1 MRLGAGNAVQTD
13 PVALRMR
20 RRAREDACMNI
31 LRSAAAHPREGSFLR
46 TGVEF
51 NSSETAQTRHRT
63 VKYRV
68 M

>member
-1 MRLGAGNAVQTD
+1 MRLGAGNAGQTD
-13 PVALRMR
+13 PVASRMR

-31 LRSAAAHPREGSFLR
+31 LRSAAPHPREGSFLR
-46 TGVEF
+46 IGVEF
-51 NSSETAQTRHRT
+51 NSFETAQTRHRT